1 MNKIETLSFTTN
13 EKTRLIEFEEDEF
26 IDSIPC
32 IRLFVD
38 DLGYQSTIDSV
49 ALYADFDLDKAKQLK
64 EWLEKFIAKH
74 SQEQNN
80 G

>member
-1 MNKIETLSFTTN
+1 MDKIETLSFTSN
-13 EKTRLIEFEEDEF
+13 GETRLIEFEEDEF
-26 IDSIPC
+26 IDSIPYV
-32 IRLFVD
+32 RLFVD
-38 DLGYQSTIDSV
+38 DLDYQSTFDSV

-64 EWLEKFIAKH
+64 EWLEKVIAKH